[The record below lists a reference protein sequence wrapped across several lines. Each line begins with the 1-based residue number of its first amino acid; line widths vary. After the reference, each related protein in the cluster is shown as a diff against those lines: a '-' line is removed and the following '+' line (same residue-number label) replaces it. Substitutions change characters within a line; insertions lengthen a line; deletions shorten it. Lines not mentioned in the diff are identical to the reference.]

1 MTGTFINVAAILIGG
16 ALGLLFGSRIPE
28 KLKTTVIA
36 GMGLFTLVMGVQMFF
51 KSENQL
57 IVLGALILGTLV
69 GEWLGLE
76 DRLQSL
82 GLILEKRFS
91 RDAETG
97 SGSNFIRGF
106 MVSSLLF
113 CIGPMAILG
122 SLQDGL
128 TGDYKL
134 LAVKS
139 ILDGFSSIAF
149 ASTLGMGVLFS
160 SILVLFYQG
169 GISLLAAQL
178 STFITD
184 PMMNEMIA
192 TGGVIL
198 TGLSISNLLEIKKI
212 RVGNFLPALIFAP
225 LIAWIIHL
233 FGI

>member
-1 MTGTFINVAAILIGG
+1 MTGTFINMAAILIGG

-57 IVLGALILGTLV
+57 IVLGALIFGTLV

-97 SGSNFIRGF
+97 GGSNFIRGF

-160 SILVLFYQG
+160 SVLVLFYQG

-178 STFITD
+178 SIFITD

-225 LIAWIIHL
+225 LIAWIINL

>member
-97 SGSNFIRGF
+97 NGSNFIRGF

-122 SLQDGL
+122 SLHDGL

-139 ILDGFSSIAF
+139 TLDGFSSIAF

>member
-28 KLKTTVIA
+28 KLKTTVVA

-57 IVLGALILGTLV
+57 IVLGALILGALV

-82 GLILEKRFS
+82 GLVLEKRFS
-91 RDAETG
+91 KDTQTG

-160 SILVLFYQG
+160 SVLVLFYQG

-212 RVGNFLPALIFAP
+212 RVGNFLPALLFAP
-225 LIAWIIHL
+225 LIVWIINL
-233 FGI
+233 F

>member
-212 RVGNFLPALIFAP
+212 RVGNFLPALLFAP

>member
-1 MTGTFINVAAILIGG
+1 
-16 ALGLLFGSRIPE
+16 
-28 KLKTTVIA
+28 
-36 GMGLFTLVMGVQMFF
+36 MGVQMFF
-51 KSENQL
+51 KSQNQL

-97 SGSNFIRGF
+97 TGSNFIRGF

-160 SILVLFYQG
+160 SVLVLFYQG

-178 STFITD
+178 SVFITD

-212 RVGNFLPALIFAP
+212 RVGNFLPALLFAP
-225 LIAWIIHL
+225 LIAW
-233 FGI
+233 GISLI

>member
-1 MTGTFINVAAILIGG
+1 
-16 ALGLLFGSRIPE
+16 
-28 KLKTTVIA
+28 
-36 GMGLFTLVMGVQMFF
+36 
-51 KSENQL
+51 
-57 IVLGALILGTLV
+57 
-69 GEWLGLE
+69 
-76 DRLQSL
+76 
-82 GLILEKRFS
+82 
-91 RDAETG
+91 
-97 SGSNFIRGF
+97 
-106 MVSSLLF
+106 
-113 CIGPMAILG
+113 MAILG

-160 SILVLFYQG
+160 SVLVLFYQG

-178 STFITD
+178 SIFITD

-225 LIAWIIHL
+225 MIAWIISL
-233 FGI
+233 FNI